1 MCVCVAG
8 AVLSTLKSA
17 GCLTDPERPG
27 WGGILSGGG
36 ALVGSTLGYV
46 GVGSGAFHRE
56 GAGMEDKALSFWG
69 LRGGDGSWM
78 AVRFWTVCVM

>member
-1 MCVCVAG
+1 MAPLLVMWEW
-8 AVLSTLKSA
+8 AVVHS
-17 GCLTDPERPG
+17 
-27 WGGILSGGG
+27 
-36 ALVGSTLGYV
+36 
-46 GVGSGAFHRE
+46 FHRE